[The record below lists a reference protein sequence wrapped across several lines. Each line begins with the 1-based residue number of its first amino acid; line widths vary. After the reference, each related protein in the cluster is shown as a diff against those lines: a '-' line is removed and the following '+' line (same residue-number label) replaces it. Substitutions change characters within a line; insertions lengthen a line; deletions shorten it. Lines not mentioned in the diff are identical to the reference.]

1 MRMYDIIQKK
11 QEGNSLN
18 EDELN
23 FFITGVTDGSIPD
36 YQISALL
43 MAIFFR
49 GMTDEETVMFTECI
63 ADSGE
68 KADLSSIKGKKLDK
82 HSTGGV
88 GDKTS
93 LIVAPMVAAVNKGV
107 YVAKMSGRGLGH
119 TGGTIDKLE
128 SIPGLKTEQCR
139 EDFIRIVN
147 ETGLCIIGQNC
158 NFAPADK
165 KLYALRDV
173 TATVN
178 CMPLIASSVMSK
190 KLAAG
195 SDCIVL
201 DVKCGS
207 GAFVKT
213 LEEATKL
220 AELMVKIGTG
230 AGKKTIA
237 LITNM
242 DIPLGRNVGNSL
254 EVIEAIDVLNGN
266 GDKNLTEICITLAAN
281 MLYAAKV
288 ASYDKCVEMVTQ
300 TLHDGSAKKKL
311 ADMVESMGGKSEYIY
326 NPTLFGESK
335 VSALLAAYRDGYIY
349 EIDTELVGK
358 AAAELGAGRVTKDS
372 PIDYKAGIIFHKTV
386 GDYIK
391 EGEVL
396 ATIYTS
402 KISKAQNGMELLFKA
417 INISDNQPKVKNLI
431 YKTFGGQV

>member
-11 QEGNSLN
+11 QNGLALSE
-18 EDELN
+18 EELS
-23 FFITGVTDGSIPD
+23 FFINGVTDGSIPD
-36 YQISALL
+36 YQISAML
-43 MAIFFR
+43 MALFFK
-49 GMTDEETVMFTECI
+49 GMTDEETIMFTERI

-68 KADLSSIKGKKLDK
+68 KADLSSIKGKKVDK

-93 LIVAPMVAAVNKGV
+93 LIIAPMVAAANMGV
-107 YVAKMSGRGLGH
+107 YIAKMSGRGLGH
-119 TGGTIDKLE
+119 TGGTVDKLE
-128 SIPGLKTEQCR
+128 SIPGVKTELCR

-147 ETGLCIIGQNC
+147 ETGLCIIGQSG

-178 CMPLIASSVMSK
+178 CMPLIASSIMSK

-195 SDCIVL
+195 SDCIIL

-213 LEEATKL
+213 LKEATAL
-220 AELMVKIGTG
+220 ADLMVKIGTG

-242 DIPLGRNVGNSL
+242 DIPLGKNVGNSL
-254 EVIEAIDVLNGN
+254 EIIEAIEVLNGN

-281 MLYAAKV
+281 MLYAAK
-288 ASYDKCVEMVTQ
+288 AADYDKCVKTVTK
-300 TLHDGSAKKKL
+300 TLHDGTAKKKL
-311 ADMVESMGGKSEYIY
+311 AEMVASLGGKSEYIY
-326 NPTLFGESK
+326 NPSLFSESK
-335 VSALLAAYRDGYIY
+335 VSALLAADKSGYIY
-349 EIDTELVGK
+349 QIDTELVGT
-358 AAAELGAGRVTKDS
+358 AAVILGAGRSTKDAQ
-372 PIDYKAGIIFHKTV
+372 IDHKAGIIFHHTV

-391 EGEVL
+391 EGDVL
-396 ATIYTS
+396 ATIYTN
-402 KISKAQNGMELLFKA
+402 KISMAQNGMELLFKA
-417 INISDNQPKVKNLI
+417 IIINDTPPKATKLI
-431 YKTFGGQV
+431 YKTIGGRT